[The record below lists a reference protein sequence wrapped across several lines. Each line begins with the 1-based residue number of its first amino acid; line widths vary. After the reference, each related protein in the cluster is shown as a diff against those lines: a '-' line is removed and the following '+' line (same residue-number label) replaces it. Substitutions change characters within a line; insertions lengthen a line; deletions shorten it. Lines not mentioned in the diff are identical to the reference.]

1 MPHALA
7 SYSGLTQALS
17 RAIDCSPHT
26 ALTFIEVHQGKEH
39 DRRYRCWNTDDQ
51 TGEGGC
57 TAQVFRVVV
66 ARRDDDEEREL

>member
-1 MPHALA
+1 MA
-7 SYSGLTQALS
+7 SYSGLTEALS
-17 RAIDCSPHT
+17 RALDCGPHT
-26 ALTFIEVHQGKEH
+26 ALTFIEVHQGKER